1 MHPHTAELLVP
12 ADPPTAEAL
21 LEDAGGFVVVR
32 GVGVLAAGARSDA
45 SKLPKSKSLQSN
57 WLKPLDSHK
66 NNGGKRPIVSN
77 CKPESRGW
85 RPEGGAWRNLLNI
98 VITKSHACTF
108 AGHGR
113 VYS

>member
-21 LEDAGGFVVVR
+21 LEEAGGFVVVR

-57 WLKPLDSHK
+57 WLKPQITEARDQSCQIV
-66 NNGGKRPIVSN
+66 NPSQGAGGRKAV
-77 CKPESRGW
+77 RG
-85 RPEGGAWRNLLNI
+85 
-98 VITKSHACTF
+98 VIS
-108 AGHGR
+108 
-113 VYS
+113 